1 MHIRGLTCWLQRHV
15 HGLYGQ
21 KWGRCLIQPIQ
32 LMKNDV
38 QQNPLI
44 EKTVANKRR
53 LSGKPP
59 KNGCLP
65 PQTLCVVHQL
75 LEYFHGQGFVL
86 L

>member
-44 EKTVANKRR
+44 EKTVLVTVPFWVYWTSPYSSHYR
-53 LSGKPP
+53 PY
-59 KNGCLP
+59 
-65 PQTLCVVHQL
+65 T
-75 LEYFHGQGFVL
+75 
-86 L
+86 